1 MASLSPRVGIV
12 MGSKS
17 DWPVMKGA
25 KDVLDD
31 FLVGAEVRILSAHRT
46 PEAASAYARDALDR
60 GLEVLIAGAG
70 GAAHLP
76 GVLAANTVLPVLGV
90 PVANG
95 PLAGVDALLAIVQM
109 PRGIP
114 VATVGIGRADNAGLL
129 AVSLLAL
136 ADPEL
141 RDRLVTYRRQLTASA
156 EATDRELQQ
165 EL

>member
-1 MASLSPRVGIV
+1 MTNSSVRVGIV

-17 DWPVMKGA
+17 DWSVMRGA
-25 KDVLDD
+25 KEVLDQ
-31 FLVGAEVRILSAHRT
+31 FTVGAEVRVLSAHRT
-46 PEAASAYARDALDR
+46 PEAASAYARDSVGR
-60 GLEVLIAGAG
+60 GLAVLIAGAG

-76 GVLAANTVLPVLGV
+76 GVLAAQTLLPVIGV

-114 VATVGIGRADNAGLL
+114 VATVGVGRADNAGLL
-129 AVSLLAL
+129 AVAMMAL
-136 ADPEL
+136 SDAGL
-141 RDRLVTYRRQLTASA
+141 RSRLEAYRRDLRTGA
-156 EATDRELQQ
+156 EAADRELQA